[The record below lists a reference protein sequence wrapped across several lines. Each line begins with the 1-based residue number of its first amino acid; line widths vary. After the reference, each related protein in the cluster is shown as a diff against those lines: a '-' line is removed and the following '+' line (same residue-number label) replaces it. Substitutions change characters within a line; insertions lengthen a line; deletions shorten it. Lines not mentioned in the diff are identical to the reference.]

1 MYTVKLYKEVLF
13 CTDNKKLA
21 EKVAAQLKQ
30 DFDEKIVIERH

>member
-21 EKVAAQLKQ
+21 EKVAAELRQN
-30 DFDEKIVIERH
+30 FDERIVIERH